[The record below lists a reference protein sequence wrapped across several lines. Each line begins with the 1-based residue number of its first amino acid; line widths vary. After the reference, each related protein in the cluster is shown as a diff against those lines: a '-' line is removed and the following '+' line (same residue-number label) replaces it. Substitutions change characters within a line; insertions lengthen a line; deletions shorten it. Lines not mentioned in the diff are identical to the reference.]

1 MHPLTRNCH
10 RRGGTALSPLTER
23 ETDVLTWIANGKTA
37 WEIGQLLNLSHR
49 TIEWHVQRVLVKLD
63 TANATQ
69 AVANALRNHWI
80 A

>member
-1 MHPLTRNCH
+1 MHLLTRNCH
-10 RRGGTALSPLTER
+10 RGRGTAFSPLTER

-63 TANATQ
+63 TANTTQ